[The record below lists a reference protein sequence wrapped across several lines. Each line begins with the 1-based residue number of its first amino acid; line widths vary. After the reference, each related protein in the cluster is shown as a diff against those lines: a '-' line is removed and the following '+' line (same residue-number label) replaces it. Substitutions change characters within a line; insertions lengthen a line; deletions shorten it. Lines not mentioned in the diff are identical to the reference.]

1 MKKLPGRQNFLQWLA
16 CWRVFKV
23 AAISLN
29 TVSLAALQQYE
40 KTVERLT
47 LHWPHAWGLIAQ
59 AEDKGRAEKLEKIR
73 RGLVAD
79 QLAGRTTPPDWDA
92 DNPWSLCFKALAKD
106 ETFWSEQVWHPAA
119 AWLASGGKGAPLAPS
134 ETIAATHLLGGAE
147 AMETPKE
154 DVEKKRQSN
163 PDRRTAKKKRMQDE
177 RDELQKF
184 RSASGGHGHPGGKGS
199 SKGKA
204 KDKGGAEICF
214 SWQGKGPCA
223 EVHVGGECKG
233 KVKRARKCQHCL
245 SPGHRNDACPQK

>member
-1 MKKLPGRQNFLQWLA
+1 M
-16 CWRVFKV
+16 

-29 TVSLAALQQYE
+29 TVSLAALPQYE

-73 RGLVAD
+73 GGLVAD

-92 DNPWSLCFKALAKD
+92 D

-163 PDRRTAKKKRMQDE
+163 RDRRTAKKKRMQDE
-177 RDELQKF
+177 RGELQKF

-204 KDKGGAEICF
+204 RRRTRGALRSASAGREKGLAQKYMLAGSA
-214 SWQGKGPCA
+214 KG
-223 EVHVGGECKG
+223 
-233 KVKRARKCQHCL
+233 R
-245 SPGHRNDACPQK
+245 